1 LCARSPPR
9 REAADVENF
18 WVGSLRAPPQLV
30 VAQFFKNPDLDFVH
44 DACKWSC
51 GKKNFVPCLQPTSRL
66 FKSPRNSWNQ
76 PATGAIGSPPLISS
90 HENSGNFLCARS
102 PPRRETGDVGNFWV
116 GSLRAPPQLVVA
128 QFFQNPDLGTA
139 VAEQV
144 VEVSCPVVEVSCPVV
159 EVSCPGGP

>member
-1 LCARSPPR
+1 VELREKKFRPLSPADFQVVQEPKKLMESASDRSNR
-9 REAADVENF
+9 VAA
-18 WVGSLRAPPQLV
+18 
-30 VAQFFKNPDLDFVH
+30 VA
-44 DACKWSC
+44 
-51 GKKNFVPCLQPTSRL
+51 PTS
-66 FKSPRNSWNQ
+66 
-76 PATGAIGSPPLISS
+76 LISS